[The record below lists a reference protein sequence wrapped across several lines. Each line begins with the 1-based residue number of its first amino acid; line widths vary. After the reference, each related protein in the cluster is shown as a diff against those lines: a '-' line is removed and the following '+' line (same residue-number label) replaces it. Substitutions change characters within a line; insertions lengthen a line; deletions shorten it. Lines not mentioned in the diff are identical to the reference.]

1 MSEGEE
7 WRAAVVRNLLTLLK
21 RDALSTYVVQ
31 RFAEVTSVVE
41 GEAEEVEGGG
51 IPPQSFWRDKAL
63 LLEETGVQLL
73 GAPPPPIL

>member
-41 GEAEEVEGGG
+41 GEAEEVDGGG
-51 IPPQSFWRDKAL
+51 NDS
-63 LLEETGVQLL
+63 
-73 GAPPPPIL
+73 